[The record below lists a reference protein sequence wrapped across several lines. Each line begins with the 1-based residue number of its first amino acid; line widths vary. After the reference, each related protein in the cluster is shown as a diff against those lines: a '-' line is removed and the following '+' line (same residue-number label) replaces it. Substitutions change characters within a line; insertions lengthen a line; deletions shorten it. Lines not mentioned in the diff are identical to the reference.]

1 VDGEARTL
9 GSLRAFSSIFLLKL
23 APISRLRRHTLQS
36 KLPAHFASAIGAALS
51 TECAFNRAV
60 SCQRRTLKSTLRP
73 VRYTVALHSVAAATI
88 HPGEVAGVG
97 SCRLVNPWHRRVSME
112 VRYVSRVAS

>member
-51 TECAFNRAV
+51 TECAFNQLLSTEPFRAK
-60 SCQRRTLKSTLRP
+60 RRTLKSTLQ
-73 VRYTVALHSVAAATI
+73 
-88 HPGEVAGVG
+88 PGPLYCSSSLRCG
-97 SCRLVNPWHRRVSME
+97 SDNSPG
-112 VRYVSRVAS
+112 